1 MPELDMSKE
10 KELFVDM
17 VERHVDLQ
25 DPGEANRVIEVLQED
40 QRVVDLYARE
50 REGILRMRRVWSR
63 WLLMAIMLIVVFDIF
78 LVIAIGTGFLL
89 FPEGYFVPVF
99 VSESL
104 LKIFGLAVIVVKFL
118 FNENSVS
125 S

>member
-1 MPELDMSKE
+1 MQGLNLTKE

-17 VERHVDLQ
+17 AESGPESLRNHVDT
-25 DPGEANRVIEVLQED
+25 
-40 QRVVDLYARE
+40 QRILDNLNHENHLADIVSKE
-50 REGILRMRRVWSR
+50 RESIIRMRRTWSS
-63 WLLMAIMLIVVFDIF
+63 WLLVSIMLIVFFDIF
-78 LVIAIGTGFLL
+78 LILAIGFSWMT

-118 FNENSVS
+118 FNENSIK
-125 S
+125 